1 MTITVGNLLTD
12 PSAQSFISVADAD
25 EYLGLEQNEAW
36 NLAPNAILEAAL
48 VLASRW
54 LVDTYRS
61 RFYPLDADGLLR
73 IGRVA
78 ARLASESLR
87 GKLHLYEGVQT
98 EKLVKSLKA
107 GSVEVTYQDA
117 MSADAAGRAWPWL
130 EGMLAGLVR
139 GRGLGIGV
147 MVV

>member
-1 MTITVGNLLTD
+1 MAITVGNLLTD

-36 NLAPNAILEAAL
+36 NLAPNATLEAAL

-61 RFYPLDADGLLR
+61 RLYPLDADGLLR

-87 GKLHLYEGVQT
+87 GKLHLYEG
-98 EKLVKSLKA
+98 
-107 GSVEVTYQDA
+107 
-117 MSADAAGRAWPWL
+117 
-130 EGMLAGLVR
+130 MLAGLVR
-139 GRGLGIGV
+139 GRGLGIGA